1 MGVGMRRRTYEDWLG
16 VVFFAV
22 GCGMM
27 VLSARLCFADGI
39 WYDELFT
46 MGLTER
52 SFGELTALT
61 ARDVHPPVYYY
72 FVKTVR
78 EMIQGIA
85 QGADGIVIG
94 KLCSVF
100 PLLGLF
106 AYAATMV
113 RRRFGWLC
121 AGLFAFGI
129 TAMPS
134 LSQYTVE
141 IRMYTLAMFFVTAA
155 FLHAYE
161 IVCGAADGGESRK
174 RNWFCL
180 AVYGI
185 LAAYT
190 HYFAGAAAAM
200 IYLFLFACLMIKKA
214 SRGEKRNWF
223 LCVLVS
229 VAAYLP
235 WMAVVIRQMAQV
247 KENYWILP
255 LTWRTFGSCVKFLM
269 KPPFGGGAFQVA
281 AAVALFAV
289 YAGLMLYGLW
299 KSRKIPEE
307 VFMIA
312 AGTGVLAGVVLF
324 GFAASFLLRPVF
336 IVRYMVPAAGC
347 FWLSFAFFV
356 SRAAKS
362 GKVFLPVLLLV
373 FLLGI
378 GDYRWFRNDET
389 WRRVRM
395 EEVEEAIGQIEPGD
409 VVVTQFNQVQG
420 VTGYYLENDMYLWN
434 AEPEPLICDIFENK
448 YFSLS
453 SVEELKGLLEE
464 GKSVWFLGNKNS
476 DLLEEWEEEGVLAE
490 ERQEVM
496 LEVYWFTLYRLHSET
511 SANSL

>member
-1 MGVGMRRRTYEDWLG
+1 MKRRTYEDWFG
-16 VVFFAV
+16 MVFFAAA
-22 GCGMM
+22 CGML
-27 VLSARLCFADGI
+27 VLSVRLCFADGI

-72 FVKTVR
+72 FVKAVR
-78 EMIQGIA
+78 GIIQGMVR
-85 QGADGIVIG
+85 GADGIVIG
-94 KLCSVF
+94 KLCSIL
-100 PLLGLF
+100 PLAGLF
-106 AYAATMV
+106 VYAATMV

-121 AGLFAFGI
+121 VGLFAFGI

-161 IVCGAADGGESRK
+161 VVCGVGDSGGSRK
-174 RNWFCL
+174 KDWACL
-180 AVYGI
+180 TVYGI

-200 IYLFLFACLMIKKA
+200 VYLFLLAYLIIKKA
-214 SRGEKRNWF
+214 AKEEKRKWF
-223 LCVLVS
+223 LCVLAS

-235 WMAVVIRQMAQV
+235 WAAVVVRQMAQV

-269 KPPFGGGAFQVA
+269 KPPFGGGIFQVA
-281 AAVALFAV
+281 AAVVLFAV
-289 YAGLMLYGLW
+289 YVGLLFYGLW
-299 KSRKIPEE
+299 KSRKIPAE
-307 VFMIA
+307 VFLILS
-312 AGTGVLAGVVLF
+312 GTGVLAGVVLF
-324 GFAASFLLRPVF
+324 GFAASYLLRPVF

-347 FWLSFAFFV
+347 FWLSFAFSA
-356 SRAAKS
+356 SRAVKTR
-362 GKVFLPVLLLV
+362 KVFLPVLGLV

-395 EEVEEAIGQIEPGD
+395 EEVEEALGQIAPED
-409 VVVTQFNQVQG
+409 AVVTQFNQVQG
-420 VTGYYLENDMYLWN
+420 VAGYYLENEIHLWN
-434 AEPEPLICDIFENK
+434 AEPELLISDIFENK

-453 SVEELKGLLEE
+453 STEDLKDWMEEGKNVWFIGNKGSGLLEE
-464 GKSVWFLGNKNS
+464 WK
-476 DLLEEWEEEGVLAE
+476 EEGILAE
-490 ERQEVM
+490 EKQEVM
-496 LEVYWFTLYRLHSET
+496 LEVYWITMYRLYEET
-511 SANSL
+511 PEGEP

>member
-1 MGVGMRRRTYEDWLG
+1 MKRRTYEDWFG
-16 VVFFAV
+16 IAFFAAA
-22 GCGMM
+22 CGML

-52 SFGELTALT
+52 SFGELTAFT

-72 FVKTVR
+72 FVKMVR
-78 EMIQGIA
+78 GIVQG
-85 QGADGIVIG
+85 GNGIVIG
-94 KLCSVF
+94 KLCSLL
-100 PLLGLF
+100 PLAGLF

-129 TAMPS
+129 MAMPS

-155 FLHAYE
+155 FLHAFE
-161 IVCGAADGGESRK
+161 IVCGVGDSGESRK
-174 RNWFCL
+174 KDWICL

-185 LAAYT
+185 MAAYT

-200 IYLFLFACLMIKKA
+200 IYLFLFVFLMIRKA
-214 SRGEKRNWF
+214 SKKEKRNWF
-223 LCVLVS
+223 FCVLAS

-235 WMAVVIRQMAQV
+235 WMAVVIRQMTQV

-269 KPPFGGGAFQVA
+269 KPPFGSGTFQVA
-281 AAVALFAV
+281 AAVALFAA
-289 YAGLMLYGLW
+289 YTGLMFYGLW
-299 KSRKIPEE
+299 KNRKRPEE
-307 VFMIA
+307 VFLIA

-347 FWLSFAFFV
+347 FWFSFAFCA
-356 SRAAKS
+356 SSAAKNR
-362 GKVFLPVLLLV
+362 KIFLPVLAAI

-395 EEVEEAIGQIEPGD
+395 EEVEEAMGQIAPED
-409 VVVTQFNQVQG
+409 VVITQFNQVQG
-420 VTGYYLENDMYLWN
+420 VTGYYLENDIYLWN

-448 YFSLS
+448 YFSFS
-453 SVEELKGLLEE
+453 SADDIKTWMGE
-464 GKSVWFLGNKNS
+464 GKNIWLIGNKNN
-476 DLLEEWEEEGVLAE
+476 DLLEEWEKEGIFAE
-490 ERQEVM
+490 EKQEVM
-496 LEVYWFTLYRLHSET
+496 LEVYWFTLYRLHSE
-511 SANSL
+511 ALEDKP

>member
-1 MGVGMRRRTYEDWLG
+1 MKRRTYDDWLG
-16 VVFFAV
+16 IAFFAAA
-22 GCGMM
+22 CGMLF
-27 VLSARLCFADGI
+27 LSARLCFADGV

-52 SFGELTALT
+52 SFRDLTALT

-72 FVKTVR
+72 FVKGAR
-78 EMIQGIA
+78 EIVQGMA
-85 QGADGIVIG
+85 QGANGIVVG
-94 KLCSVF
+94 KLCSIL
-100 PLLGLF
+100 PLAGLF

-161 IVCGAADGGESRK
+161 VVCGIGGGEGSRK
-174 RNWFCL
+174 KDWICL
-180 AVYGI
+180 AVYGV

-200 IYLFLFACLMIKKA
+200 VYLFLLAYLIVKRA
-214 SRGEKRNWF
+214 VGEEKRNWVF
-223 LCVLVS
+223 CVLAS
-229 VAAYLP
+229 IAAYLP
-235 WMAVVIRQMAQV
+235 WTAAVVRQMAQV

-269 KPPFGGGAFQVA
+269 KPPFGSGAFQVA
-281 AAVALFAV
+281 AAIVLFAV
-289 YAGLMLYGLW
+289 YVGLMLSALW
-299 KSRKIPEE
+299 QSRKKAEE
-307 VFMIA
+307 AYLAA
-312 AGTGVLAGVVLF
+312 AGAGVLAGVVLF

-347 FWLSFAFFV
+347 FWLSFAFCA
-356 SRAAKS
+356 SRAARSRKI
-362 GKVFLPVLLLV
+362 FLPVLALV

-395 EEVEEAIGQIEPGD
+395 EEVEEALGQIGPED
-409 VVVTQFNQVQG
+409 AVITQFNQVQG
-420 VTGYYLENDMYLWN
+420 VVGYYLENDMHLWG
-434 AEPEPLICDIFENK
+434 AEPEELICDIFENK

-453 SVEELKGLLEE
+453 SAEELKGWLEE
-464 GKSVWFLGNKNS
+464 GKNVWFIGNKDS
-476 DLLEEWEEEGVLAE
+476 GLLEEWKEKGILAE
-490 ERQEVM
+490 EKQEVM
-496 LEVYWFTLYRLHSET
+496 LEVYWVTVYRLYKATAAEEP
-511 SANSL
+511 